1 MAKERIYL
9 NEFGKRLRKLREQ
22 RQMTLRYLADLADL
36 SYSFIASLEK
46 GRYNPSRE
54 TICALAAALEADKNE
69 LLILAGY
76 LPNGTVDQAISSS
89 KNNKPSKELE
99 LENLLQEQISFN
111 GIRLS
116 DTDKNALLAFMQTMY
131 NLKK

>member
-1 MAKERIYL
+1 M
-9 NEFGKRLRKLREQ
+9 NEFGIRLRKLREQ
-22 RQMTLRYLADLADL
+22 RQMTLRYLADLANL

-46 GRYNPSRE
+46 GRYNSSRE

-76 LPNGTVDQAISSS
+76 LPNETIDQAISSS
-89 KNNKPSKELE
+89 KNNMSSKVLE

-111 GIRLS
+111 GIKLS
-116 DTDKNALLAFMQTMY
+116 DADKNALLAFMQTMY
-131 NLKK
+131 SLKK

>member
-1 MAKERIYL
+1 M
-9 NEFGKRLRKLREQ
+9 NEFGIRLRKLREQ
-22 RQMTLRYLADLADL
+22 RQMTLRYLADLANL

-76 LPNGTVDQAISSS
+76 LPNETIDQAISSS
-89 KNNKPSKELE
+89 KNNMSSKVLE
-99 LENLLQEQISFN
+99 LENLLQEQIFFN
-111 GIRLS
+111 GIKLS
-116 DTDKNALLAFMQTMY
+116 DADKNALLAFMQTMY
-131 NLKK
+131 SLKK

>member
-1 MAKERIYL
+1 M
-9 NEFGKRLRKLREQ
+9 NEFGIRLRKLREQ
-22 RQMTLRYLADLADL
+22 RQMTLRYLADLANL

-54 TICALAAALEADKNE
+54 TICALAAALEADENE

-76 LPNGTVDQAISSS
+76 LPNETVDQAISSS
-89 KNNKPSKELE
+89 KNSKSSKVLE

-111 GIRLS
+111 GVKLS
-116 DTDKNALLAFMQTMY
+116 DEDKNALLAFMQTMY
-131 NLKK
+131 SLKK

>member
-1 MAKERIYL
+1 M
-9 NEFGKRLRKLREQ
+9 NEFGIRLRKLREQ
-22 RQMTLRYLADLADL
+22 RQMTLRYLADLANL

-54 TICALAAALEADKNE
+54 TICALAAALEADENE

-76 LPNGTVDQAISSS
+76 LPNETVDQAISSS
-89 KNNKPSKELE
+89 KNIKSSKVLE

-111 GIRLS
+111 GVKLS
-116 DTDKNALLAFMQTMY
+116 DADKNALLAFMQTMY
-131 NLKK
+131 SLKK

>member
-1 MAKERIYL
+1 M
-9 NEFGKRLRKLREQ
+9 NEFGNRLKKLREQ
-22 RQMTLRYLADLADL
+22 RQMTLRYLADLAGL

-76 LPNGTVDQAISSS
+76 LPNETVDRAISSS
-89 KNNKPSKELE
+89 TSNKPTREHS
-99 LENLLQEQISFN
+99 LENLLQEQVSFK
-111 GIRLS
+111 GVRLS
-116 DTDKNALLAFMQTMY
+116 LEDKNALLAFMQTMFS
-131 NLKK
+131 LRK

>member
-1 MAKERIYL
+1 MNK
-9 NEFGKRLRKLREQ
+9 FGSHLRKLREQ
-22 RQMTLRYLADLADL
+22 RQMTLRYLADLANL

-76 LPNGTVDQAISSS
+76 LPNETVDQAISSS
-89 KNNKPSKELE
+89 KSDELSKDIELE
-99 LENLLQEQISFN
+99 KLLQKPVSFN
-111 GIRLS
+111 GIKLS
-116 DTDKNALLAFMQTMY
+116 NDDKNALLAFMQTMY
-131 NLKK
+131 NFKN